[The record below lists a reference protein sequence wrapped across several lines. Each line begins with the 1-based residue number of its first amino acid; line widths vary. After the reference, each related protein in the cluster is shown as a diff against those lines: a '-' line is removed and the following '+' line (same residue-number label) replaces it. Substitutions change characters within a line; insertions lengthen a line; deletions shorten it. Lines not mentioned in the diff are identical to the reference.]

1 MAKLTVFT
9 PTYNRRYILPKAY
22 EALCRQTS
30 RDFIW
35 LIVDD
40 GSDDGTGEM
49 VQSWIEEARIPIQYH
64 FQQNGG
70 KMRAH
75 NAGVSLCPTELFT
88 CIDSD
93 DYLVDDGVESILEEW
108 ESLKEKE
115 HLAGIVAYRGRD
127 PHHTMFGETFPCSG
141 SASVSELYRKG
152 FLGETT
158 LVYRTD
164 ILSRYPFP
172 VFEDE
177 KFIPEAVAFDLI
189 DRQYAMH
196 IFTKVL
202 TICEY
207 RGDGLT
213 RSVDKLR
220 ENNPKGWL
228 LYYQQRIQDSSAS
241 VLRYKYV
248 AHAVCF
254 CWKLK
259 RNPFGEI
266 PASRAEIMAAFP
278 GAFLL
283 RLAGKL

>member
-1 MAKLTVFT
+1 MIKLTVFT

-30 RDFIW
+30 KDFVW

-40 GSDDGTGEM
+40 GSDDGTGQL
-49 VQSWIEEARIPIQYH
+49 VQSWIQEAKIPIRYC

-75 NAGVSLCPTELFT
+75 NKGVNLCRTELFV

-93 DYLVDDGVESILEEW
+93 DYLVDDGVESILDVW
-108 ESLKEKE
+108 ESLKETEK
-115 HLAGIVAYRGRD
+115 LAGIVAYRGKD
-127 PHHTMFGETFPCSG
+127 PSHTMFGEAFPCSG
-141 SASVSELYRKG
+141 SASVRGLYQNG
-152 FLGETT
+152 FFGETT
-158 LVYRTD
+158 LIYRTD

-177 KFIPEAVAFDLI
+177 KFIPEAVSFDLI
-189 DRQYAMH
+189 DRQYTMH
-196 IFTKVL
+196 IFPKVL

-213 RSVDKLR
+213 RSVDILR

-228 LYYQQRIQDSSAS
+228 LYYQQRIQDSPAS
-241 VLRYKYV
+241 VLRYKYI

-259 RNPFGEI
+259 RNPFRQI
-266 PASRAEIMAAFP
+266 PACGAEIIAAFP
-278 GAFLL
+278 GALAL
-283 RLAGKL
+283 RLARKR